1 MAQKKNEG
9 FEEILQAKN
18 EEIARLKEKAAPSFL
33 SEAEGELGA
42 ALEESLDASLDASLA
57 EESLLEVD
65 EEDKAKLESLAEQET
80 RINTLLQSKKQMQS
94 LKEKYENKILQI
106 ASQLELLTKENAALQ
121 QQLKEAEKKA
131 GASSGSATA
140 RTLQELRRKLKKNEA
155 TAQQLQK
162 WRGEYNQIIAKYRL
176 KEVEVREL
184 QSTLKQVRAERIRF
198 QKDVAKKAREV
209 QLEQRRRELEEK
221 RQRLRDH
228 KEQEA
233 LEKQI

>member
-1 MAQKKNEG
+1 M
-9 FEEILQAKN
+9 
-18 EEIARLKEKAAPSFL
+18 
-33 SEAEGELGA
+33 
-42 ALEESLDASLDASLA
+42 
-57 EESLLEVD
+57 
-65 EEDKAKLESLAEQET
+65 
-80 RINTLLQSKKQMQS
+80 
-94 LKEKYENKILQI
+94 
-106 ASQLELLTKENAALQ
+106 
-121 QQLKEAEKKA
+121 
-131 GASSGSATA
+131 
-140 RTLQELRRKLKKNEA
+140 
-155 TAQQLQK
+155 QQLQK

-233 LEKQI
+233 LEKQIKQLEVRLTHERGGRVGCG